1 MTVYLNTQYQRS
13 GAGALVRYIDRG
25 SERGGLRN
33 AAGRR
38 LADREI
44 DSFVGQSERHQFERG
59 MTISPD
65 PEADASR
72 ADLERATERHLRD
85 FMADRRSVSAV
96 YAVHEPDRDVSVR
109 HAHVALTGDEKDL
122 YLDRG
127 DLERQRTRLAKELE
141 PGVERE
147 RSQEQEP
154 EPERSIRERR

>member
-1 MTVYLNTQYQRS
+1 MYLNTQYQRS
-13 GAGALVRYIDRG
+13 GAGDLVAYIERG
-25 SERGGLRN
+25 SERGVRN

-44 DSFVGQSERHQFERG
+44 DSFVSQSERHQSERG

-65 PEADASR
+65 PEAAVSR

-109 HAHVALTGDEKDL
+109 HAHVALTGDENDL

-141 PGVERE
+141 PGVERD
-147 RSQEQEP
+147 RSQAQDRTQDRRL
-154 EPERSIRERR
+154 ERTR

>member
-1 MTVYLNTQYQRS
+1 
-13 GAGALVRYIDRG
+13 
-25 SERGGLRN
+25 
-33 AAGRR
+33 
-38 LADREI
+38 
-44 DSFVGQSERHQFERG
+44 

-65 PEADASR
+65 PEAAFSR

-109 HAHVALTGDEKDL
+109 HAHVALTGDENDL

-141 PGVERE
+141 PGVERDRE
-147 RSQEQEP
+147 QEQEQD
-154 EPERSIRERR
+154 RGIGLSR

>member
-1 MTVYLNTQYQRS
+1 VTVYLNTQYQRS
-13 GAGALVRYIDRG
+13 GAGDLVAYIERG
-25 SERGGLRN
+25 SERGVRN

-44 DSFVGQSERHQFERG
+44 DSFVSQSERHQFERG

-65 PEADASR
+65 PEAAVSR

-85 FMADRRSVSAV
+85 FMDNRRSVSAV

-109 HAHVALTGDEKDL
+109 HAHVALTGDENEL

-141 PGVERE
+141 PGVERD
-147 RSQEQEP
+147 RSQAQDRTQDRRL
-154 EPERSIRERR
+154 ERTR

>member
-1 MTVYLNTQYQRS
+1 MYLNTDYQRS
-13 GAGALVRYIDRG
+13 GAGELVRYINRG
-25 SERGGLRN
+25 AERGVRN

-44 DSFVGQSERHQFERG
+44 ESFVSQSERHQFERG

-65 PEADASR
+65 PSANVSR
-72 ADLERATERHLRD
+72 ADLQRATERHLRD

-109 HAHVALTGDEKDL
+109 HAHIALTGDENEL
-122 YLDRG
+122 YLDRT

-141 PGVERE
+141 PYVERDRSRAQDRTRE
-147 RSQEQEP
+147 RS
-154 EPERSIRERR
+154 PERDR